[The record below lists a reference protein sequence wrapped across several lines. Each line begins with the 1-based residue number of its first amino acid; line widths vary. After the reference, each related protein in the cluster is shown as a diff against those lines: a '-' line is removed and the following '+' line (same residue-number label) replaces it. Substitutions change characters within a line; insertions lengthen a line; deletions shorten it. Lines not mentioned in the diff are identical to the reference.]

1 MTRLKRA
8 GELVRPWA
16 GFLGAGTGWA
26 LAHQIGSN
34 LDVQHCELMS
44 PLVAVLIGFAGLS
57 CAVGGGLYSY
67 GVYRRGEAATG
78 ARHFLS
84 TVSMLTATLFSVAL
98 VWQTISS
105 LIIPR
110 CYG

>member
-1 MTRLKRA
+1 MTGLKRA
-8 GELVRPWA
+8 GELLRPWA
-16 GFLGAGTGWA
+16 GFLGAGLGWA
-26 LAHQIGSN
+26 LAHQTGSY
-34 LDVQHCELMS
+34 LDIQHCELMS
-44 PLVAVLIGFAGLS
+44 PLVALLIGLVGLGM
-57 CAVGGGLYSY
+57 AVGGGFLSY
-67 GVYRRGEAATG
+67 GTYRRGKAGPG

-84 TVSMLTATLFSVAL
+84 LVSMLAAALFSTAL